1 MKPFSEY
8 LCKIPPVPQ
17 KSKYTIVYI
26 YDKGA
31 VLYKGCPESEIF
43 QSYMSDRSSG
53 VHQYDFD
60 EKAYQKA
67 MMEYAEKIRS
77 ISKDFQ
83 KDLFEHFGVEHTKYR
98 HELYKVAKS
107 IVGNEYD
114 VEQILKIF
122 GKLMPLLPSLV
133 AGAS

>member
-8 LCKIPPVPQ
+8 LCKRPPLPQ

-60 EKAYQKA
+60 ENKCTYFVL
-67 MMEYAEKIRS
+67 S
-77 ISKDFQ
+77 I
-83 KDLFEHFGVEHTKYR
+83 
-98 HELYKVAKS
+98 
-107 IVGNEYD
+107 
-114 VEQILKIF
+114 ILT
-122 GKLMPLLPSLV
+122 LMICC
-133 AGAS
+133 